1 MKGDDE
7 LGTFAMTVTSKGQV
21 TLPAEF
27 RMRAGIEAGDRLDLV
42 LQRDGQARIRPR
54 KGRLADLRGLI
65 KWPHGPISDEAL
77 EAMIAEARARRFRR

>member
-1 MKGDDE
+1 MKGDDD
-7 LGTFAMTVTSKGQV
+7 LATFAMTVTSKGQV

-27 RMRAGIEAGDRLDLV
+27 RQQAGIEVGDRLDLV
-42 LQRDGQARIRPR
+42 LQSDGQARIRPR

-77 EAMIAEARARRFRR
+77 KEMIASARGARFRR